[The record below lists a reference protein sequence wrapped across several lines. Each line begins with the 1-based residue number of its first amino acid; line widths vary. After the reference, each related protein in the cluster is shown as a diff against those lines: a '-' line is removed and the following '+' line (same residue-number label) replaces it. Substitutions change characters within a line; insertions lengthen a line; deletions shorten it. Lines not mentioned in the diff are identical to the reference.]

1 MILFGQAIGRPS
13 PLEYPMNRSKFRV
26 ICAGSALIDSIGYSK
41 SRINTGDDVSGTI
54 KTSVGGVAFNICK
67 QLALSGLTNV
77 ELLTALGDDI
87 KGRRILDFCSKLGI
101 ITDNIYICNDSET
114 DSYLAIE
121 DIHGLTAAIAHTFN
135 VEEFGDKIFK
145 PLENG
150 AVKTNSEPS
159 SNLIVLD
166 GNLSTST
173 LSKIAKNKKVMNY
186 DIRIASA
193 SSSKANRLK
202 PFLSLPNVTIYC
214 NMAEAEN
221 LCDVSFQNSRQ
232 ASTYLLKKGL
242 GRAIVT
248 NGDKHICDSSVNQEP
263 ITILPPKVKNIN
275 HITGA
280 GDYFLACHIANEINQ
295 LTKETALLKAAESA
309 SKYVETE
316 IK

>member
-1 MILFGQAIGRPS
+1 MRYNNFKI
-13 PLEYPMNRSKFRV
+13 

-41 SRINTGDDVSGTI
+41 NQINIGDDVSGTI

-67 QLALSGLTNV
+67 QLALSGFKNV
-77 ELLTALGDDI
+77 ELLTALGDDT
-87 KGRRILDFCSKLGI
+87 KGRTIIDFCSELGI

-121 DIHGLTAAIAHTFN
+121 DIHGLKAAIAHIFN
-135 VEEFGDKIFK
+135 VEEFGDRILK
-145 PLENG
+145 PLEIG
-150 AVKTNSEPS
+150 AVQTNSEPS
-159 SNLIVLD
+159 NNLIVLD
-166 GNLSTST
+166 GNLSIST
-173 LSKIAKNKKVMNY
+173 LSKIAKNKKIMNY
-186 DIRIASA
+186 DIRVASA
-193 SSSKANRLK
+193 SSSKASRLK

-214 NMAEAEN
+214 NMTEAEN
-221 LCDVSFQNSRQ
+221 LCDLSFQNTEQ

-248 NGDKHICDSSVNQEP
+248 NGDKHICDASIHQKP
-263 ITILPPKVKNIN
+263 ISIAPPKVTNIN

-295 LTKETALLKAAESA
+295 LGKEIALLKAAESA

-316 IK
+316 IL

>member
-1 MILFGQAIGRPS
+1 MFFGQAIGQ
-13 PLEYPMNRSKFRV
+13 PLPFELLMNRSNLKV
-26 ICAGSALIDSIGYSK
+26 ICVGSALIDSIGFSK
-41 SRINTGDDVSGTI
+41 SQVNTGDDVSGTI
-54 KTSVGGVAFNICK
+54 KTSVGGVAFNVSK
-67 QLALSGLTNV
+67 QLALSGFRDV
-77 ELLTALGDDI
+77 ELLTALGDDT
-87 KGRRILDFCSKLGI
+87 KGRTIIDLCNELGI
-101 ITDNIYICNDSET
+101 ITDNIYVCNDSET

-121 DIHGLTAAIAHTFN
+121 DINGLKAAIANIYN
-135 VEEFGDKIFK
+135 VEEFGDRILK

-150 AVKTNSEPS
+150 AVETNSEPS

-166 GNLSTST
+166 GNLSTAT
-173 LSKIAKNKKVMNY
+173 LSKIAANKKFMKY

-193 SSSKANRLK
+193 SSSKAIRLK

-221 LCDVSFQNSRQ
+221 LCNLSFKNTKQ

-263 ITILPPKVKNIN
+263 ISILPPKVKNIK

-280 GDYFLACHIANEINQ
+280 GDYFLACHIANEKNQ

>member
-1 MILFGQAIGRPS
+1 
-13 PLEYPMNRSKFRV
+13 MNRSKFRI

-67 QLALSGLTNV
+67 QLALSGFTNV
-77 ELLTALGDDI
+77 ELLTALGNDT
-87 KGRRILDFCSKLGI
+87 KGRAIIDFCDKLGI
-101 ITDNIYICNDSET
+101 ITDNVYIRNDTET

-121 DIHGLTAAIAHTFN
+121 DIHGLKAAIAHIFN
-135 VEEFGDKIFK
+135 VEEFSDRILK
-145 PLENG
+145 PLRNG
-150 AVKTNSEPS
+150 TVKTNSDS
-159 SNLIVLD
+159 SHNLIVLD

-173 LSKIAKNKKVMNY
+173 LSKFAENKKFMNY

-193 SSSKANRLK
+193 SSSKAFRLK

-221 LCDVSFQNSRQ
+221 LCNLSFKNTRQ
-232 ASTYLLKKGL
+232 ASSYLLKKGL

-248 NGDKHICDSSVNQEP
+248 NGDKQICASSVNHEP
-263 ITILPPKVKNIN
+263 IIILPPKVQNIK

-295 LTKETALLKAAESA
+295 LPKETALLKAAEST

>member
-1 MILFGQAIGRPS
+1 MFFGQAIGQ
-13 PLEYPMNRSKFRV
+13 PLPFELLMNRSNLKV
-26 ICAGSALIDSIGYSK
+26 ICVGSALIDSIGFSK
-41 SRINTGDDVSGTI
+41 SQVNTGDDVSGTI

-67 QLALSGLTNV
+67 QLALSGFKNV
-77 ELLTALGDDI
+77 ELLTALGDDT
-87 KGRRILDFCSKLGI
+87 KGRTIIDFCSELGI

-121 DIHGLTAAIAHTFN
+121 DINGLKAAIAHTFN
-135 VEEFGDKIFK
+135 VEEFGDRILK

-150 AVKTNSEPS
+150 AVKIS
-159 SNLIVLD
+159 SDSSRNLIVLD
-166 GNLSTST
+166 GNLSTSS
-173 LSKIAKNKKVMNY
+173 LSKIAENKKFKNY

-193 SSSKANRLK
+193 SPSKAFRLK
-202 PFLSLPNVTIYC
+202 PFLSLPNATVYC

-221 LCDVSFQNSRQ
+221 LCNLSFKDTRQ
-232 ASTYLLKKGL
+232 ASAYLLKQGL

-248 NGDKHICDSSVNQEP
+248 NGDKQICASSVYHEP
-263 ITILPPKVKNIN
+263 ITILPPKVKNIK

-295 LTKETALLKAAESA
+295 IPNETSLLKAAESA

>member
-1 MILFGQAIGRPS
+1 MILFGQVIGRPS
-13 PLEYPMNRSKFRV
+13 PLEHPMNPSNFRI
-26 ICAGSALIDSIGYSK
+26 ICAGSALIDSVGFSK

-54 KTSVGGVAFNICK
+54 KTSVGGVAFNIC
-67 QLALSGLTNV
+67 QHLALSGFTNL

-87 KGRRILDFCSKLGI
+87 KGRAIIEFCDKLGI
-101 ITDNIYICNDSET
+101 ITDNIYVCNNTET

-121 DIHGLTAAIAHTFN
+121 DIQGLKAAIAHIFN
-135 VEEFGDKIFK
+135 VEEFGDRILE

-150 AVKTNSEPS
+150 AVKTSSNPS
-159 SNLIVLD
+159 RNLIVLD
-166 GNLSTST
+166 GNLSTSS
-173 LSKIAKNKKVMNY
+173 LSKIAENKKFKNF

-193 SSSKANRLK
+193 SSSKAFRLK
-202 PFLSLPNVTIYC
+202 PFLSLPNATVYC

-221 LCDVSFQNSRQ
+221 LCNLSFKDTRQ
-232 ASTYLLKKGL
+232 ASTYLLKQGL

-248 NGDKHICDSSVNQEP
+248 NGGKQICASSVYHEP
-263 ITILPPKVKNIN
+263 ITILPPKVKSIK

-295 LTKETALLKAAESA
+295 IPKETSLLKAAESA

>member
-1 MILFGQAIGRPS
+1 MRYNNFKI
-13 PLEYPMNRSKFRV
+13 
-26 ICAGSALIDSIGYSK
+26 ICAGSAVIDSIGYSK
-41 SRINTGDDVSGTI
+41 NQINTGDDVSGTI

-67 QLALSGLTNV
+67 QLALSGFKNV
-77 ELLTALGDDI
+77 ELLTALGDDT
-87 KGRRILDFCSKLGI
+87 KGRTIIDFCSELGI

-121 DIHGLTAAIAHTFN
+121 DIHGLKAAIAHILN
-135 VEEFGDKIFK
+135 VEEFGDRILK

-159 SNLIVLD
+159 NNLIVLD
-166 GNLSTST
+166 GNLSIST
-173 LSKIAKNKKVMNY
+173 LSKIAKNKKIMNY
-186 DIRIASA
+186 DIRVASA
-193 SSSKANRLK
+193 SSSKASRLK

-214 NMAEAEN
+214 NMTEAEN
-221 LCDVSFQNSRQ
+221 LCDLSFQNTEQ

-248 NGDKHICDSSVNQEP
+248 NGDKHICDASIHHEP
-263 ITILPPKVKNIN
+263 ISIVPPKVTNIN

-295 LTKETALLKAAESA
+295 LGKEAALLKAAESA

-316 IK
+316 IL

>member
-1 MILFGQAIGRPS
+1 MKYNNFKI
-13 PLEYPMNRSKFRV
+13 
-26 ICAGSALIDSIGYSK
+26 ICAGSAVIDSIGYSK
-41 SRINTGDDVSGTI
+41 NQINTGDDVSGTI
-54 KTSVGGVAFNICK
+54 KTSIGGVAFNICK
-67 QLALSGLTNV
+67 QLALSGFTNV
-77 ELLTALGDDI
+77 ELLTALGDDT
-87 KGRRILDFCSKLGI
+87 KGRTIIDFCSELGI
-101 ITDNIYICNDSET
+101 ITDNIYICNESET

-121 DIHGLTAAIAHTFN
+121 DIHGLKAAIAHIFN
-135 VEEFGDKIFK
+135 VEEFGDRILK
-145 PLENG
+145 PLGNG
-150 AVKTNSEPS
+150 TVKTSSDSS

-173 LSKIAKNKKVMNY
+173 LSKFAENKKFMNY

-193 SSSKANRLK
+193 SSSKAFRLK

-221 LCDVSFQNSRQ
+221 LCNLSFKNTKQ

-263 ITILPPKVKNIN
+263 ISILPPKVKNIK

-280 GDYFLACHIANEINQ
+280 GDYFLACHIANEKNQ

>member
-1 MILFGQAIGRPS
+1 MKYNNFKI
-13 PLEYPMNRSKFRV
+13 

-41 SRINTGDDVSGTI
+41 NQINNGDDVCGTI
-54 KTSVGGVAFNICK
+54 RTSVGGVAFNICK
-67 QLALSGLTNV
+67 QLALSGFKNV
-77 ELLTALGDDI
+77 ELLTALGDDT
-87 KGRRILDFCSKLGI
+87 KGRTIIDFCSELGI

-121 DIHGLTAAIAHTFN
+121 DIHGLKAAIAHIFN
-135 VEEFGDKIFK
+135 VEEFGDKILK

-150 AVKTNSEPS
+150 AVKTNPEPS
-159 SNLIVLD
+159 NNLIVLD
-166 GNLSTST
+166 GNLSIST
-173 LSKIAKNKKVMNY
+173 LSKIAKNKKIMNY
-186 DIRIASA
+186 DIRVASA
-193 SSSKANRLK
+193 SSSKASRLK

-214 NMAEAEN
+214 NMTEAEN
-221 LCDVSFQNSRQ
+221 LCDLSFQDTEQ

-248 NGDKHICDSSVNQEP
+248 NGDKHICDASIHHEP
-263 ITILPPKVKNIN
+263 ISIVPPKVTNIN

-295 LTKETALLKAAESA
+295 LGKEAALLKAAESA

-316 IK
+316 IL

>member
-1 MILFGQAIGRPS
+1 MKYNNFKI
-13 PLEYPMNRSKFRV
+13 

-41 SRINTGDDVSGTI
+41 NQINNGDDVCGKI
-54 KTSVGGVAFNICK
+54 RTSVGGVAFNICK
-67 QLALSGLTNV
+67 QLALSGFKNV
-77 ELLTALGDDI
+77 ELLTALGDDT
-87 KGRRILDFCSKLGI
+87 KGRTIIDFCSELGI

-121 DIHGLTAAIAHTFN
+121 DIHGLKAAIAHIFN
-135 VEEFGDKIFK
+135 VEEFGDKILK

-150 AVKTNSEPS
+150 AVKTNPEPS
-159 SNLIVLD
+159 NNLIVLD
-166 GNLSTST
+166 GNLSIST
-173 LSKIAKNKKVMNY
+173 LSKIAKNKKIMNY
-186 DIRIASA
+186 DIRVASA
-193 SSSKANRLK
+193 SSSKASRLK

-214 NMAEAEN
+214 NMTEAEN
-221 LCDVSFQNSRQ
+221 LCDLSFQDTEQ

-248 NGDKHICDSSVNQEP
+248 NGDKHICDASIHHEP
-263 ITILPPKVKNIN
+263 ISIVPPKVTNIN

-295 LTKETALLKAAESA
+295 LGKEAALLKAAESA

-316 IK
+316 IL

>member
-1 MILFGQAIGRPS
+1 MIFFGQAIGQ
-13 PLEYPMNRSKFRV
+13 PLPFELLMNHSKLKI
-26 ICAGSALIDSIGYSK
+26 ICVGSALIDSIGFSK
-41 SRINTGDDVSGTI
+41 SQLNTGDDVSGTI
-54 KTSVGGVAFNICK
+54 KTSVGGVAFNISK
-67 QLALSGLTNV
+67 QLALSGLRNV
-77 ELLTALGDDI
+77 ELLTALGDDT
-87 KGRRILDFCSKLGI
+87 KGRTIIDLCSELGI

-121 DIHGLTAAIAHTFN
+121 DINGLKAAIANIYN
-135 VEEFGDKIFK
+135 VEEFGDRILK

-150 AVKTNSEPS
+150 AVETNSEPS
-159 SNLIVLD
+159 NNLIVLD
-166 GNLSTST
+166 GNLSIAT
-173 LSKIAKNKKVMNY
+173 LSKIAENKNFMNY

-193 SSSKANRLK
+193 SSSKAIRLK

-214 NMAEAEN
+214 NMDEAEN
-221 LCDVSFQNSRQ
+221 LCDLSFKNTKQ

-248 NGDKHICDSSVNQEP
+248 NGDKHICDSTVNQEP
-263 ITILPPKVKNIN
+263 ISVLPPKVKNIK

-280 GDYFLACHIANEINQ
+280 GDYFLACHIANEIDQ
-295 LTKETALLKAAESA
+295 LTKEKALLKAAESA

>member
-1 MILFGQAIGRPS
+1 MIFFGQAIGQ
-13 PLEYPMNRSKFRV
+13 PLPFEYPMNQNNFKI

-41 SRINTGDDVSGTI
+41 SRINTGDDVPGTI

-67 QLALSGLTNV
+67 QLALSGFTNV
-77 ELLTALGDDI
+77 ELLTALGDDS
-87 KGRRILDFCSKLGI
+87 KGRAIKDFCSELGI
-101 ITDNIYICNDSET
+101 ITDNVYICNDSET

-121 DIHGLTAAIAHTFN
+121 DIQGLKAAIAHIFN
-135 VEEFGDKIFK
+135 VEEFGDRILK

-150 AVKTNSEPS
+150 AVKTSSES
-159 SNLIVLD
+159 SRNLIVLD

-173 LSKIAKNKKVMNY
+173 LSKIAENKKIMNY

-193 SSSKANRLK
+193 SSSKAFRLK
-202 PFLSLPNVTIYC
+202 PFLDLPNATIYC

-221 LCDVSFQNSRQ
+221 LCNLSFKDTRQ
-232 ASTYLLKKGL
+232 ASTYLLKQGL

-248 NGDKHICDSSVNQEP
+248 NGGKQICASSVYHEP
-263 ITILPPKVKNIN
+263 ITISPPKVKNIS

>member
-1 MILFGQAIGRPS
+1 MKYNNFKI
-13 PLEYPMNRSKFRV
+13 

-41 SRINTGDDVSGTI
+41 NQINTGDDVSGTI

-67 QLALSGLTNV
+67 QLALSGFSNV
-77 ELLTALGDDI
+77 ELLTALGDDT
-87 KGRRILDFCSKLGI
+87 KGRTIIDFCSELGI

-121 DIHGLTAAIAHTFN
+121 DIHGLKAAIAHIFN
-135 VEEFGDKIFK
+135 VEEFGDKILE

-150 AVKTNSEPS
+150 AVKINPEPS

-166 GNLSTST
+166 GNLSSST
-173 LSKIAKNKKVMNY
+173 LSKIAENKKIMNY

-193 SSSKANRLK
+193 SSSKASRLK

-214 NMAEAEN
+214 NMTEAEN
-221 LCDVSFQNSRQ
+221 LCDLSFQNTEQ

-248 NGDKHICDSSVNQEP
+248 NGDKHICDASIHHEP
-263 ITILPPKVKNIN
+263 ISIAPPKVKNIN

-295 LTKETALLKAAESA
+295 LGKETALLKAAESA

-316 IK
+316 IL